1 MTHIGAEIHR
11 LNKLKDVP
19 EADLAPTV
27 AYLYDYAN
35 FAHPFREIGCAVAS
49 RCKNIAR

>member
-11 LNKLKDVP
+11 LNKLKD
-19 EADLAPTV
+19 DLASTV

-35 FAHPFREIGCAVAS
+35 FAHPFRELRCAVAS
-49 RCKNIAR
+49 RCKDIAR

>member
-11 LNKLKDVP
+11 LNIP